1 MSVRDMG
8 IKILFNNVL
17 RASRQSSG
25 AFYRAGIKSVARLG
39 LGLGLLLS
47 ATAFAAPLEFT
58 AQDVNGKSHSLV
70 AERGNYVVI
79 NIWATW
85 CPPCRKELPELA
97 EFAKTHAND
106 HIKVWGLS
114 VDTNQSPA
122 ELSFF
127 AEENHLGYPIFKTNP
142 RELAIFGNVPGIP
155 TTFLINPK
163 GEIVARHVGAITAA
177 QLMQMIKANP

>member
-1 MSVRDMG
+1 MSVRKMWMKPMLG
-8 IKILFNNVL
+8 VL
-17 RASRQSSG
+17 VMQPWG
-25 AFYRAGIKSVARLG
+25 AINAGLYRTGRWLGAG
-39 LGLGLLLS
+39 LGLSLLLS
-47 ATAFAAPLEFT
+47 TAVWAAPLEFSK
-58 AQDVNGKSHSLV
+58 QDVNGKTHALA

-97 EFAKTHAND
+97 EFAKTHAKD

-122 ELSFF
+122 ELSLF
-127 AEENHLGYPIFKTNP
+127 AEENHLGYPIFKTTPN
-142 RELAIFGNVPGIP
+142 ELALFGNVPGIP

-163 GEIVARHVGAITAA
+163 GELVARHVGAITGM
-177 QLMQMIKANP
+177 QLMQMIKNNP

>member
-1 MSVRDMG
+1 MRESKMLM
-8 IKILFNNVL
+8 KLMLWANFM
-17 RASRQSSG
+17 QTWG
-25 AFYRAGIKSVARLG
+25 AVNAWLYRVGRWLG
-39 LGLGLLLS
+39 AGLGLLLLLS
-47 ATAFAAPLEFT
+47 AAVWAAPLEFSK
-58 AQDVNGKSHSLV
+58 QDVNGKTHTLA

-97 EFAKTHAND
+97 EFAKTHAKD

-122 ELSFF
+122 ELSLF
-127 AEENHLGYPIFKTNP
+127 AEENHLGYPILKTTPN
-142 RELAIFGNVPGIP
+142 ELGLFGNVPGIP

-163 GEIVARHVGAITAA
+163 GELVARHVGAITAA
-177 QLMQMIKANP
+177 QLMQMIKDNP